1 MTFTS
6 SSSLFQRIV
15 LLAVVFSVLLTG
27 CAAEATAPA
36 QKAEFQPLSS
46 DSNSFYYYV
55 GENRAPLT
63 LSLNW
68 IAVKFASADTAA
80 QSAALKGSLADSLDR
95 AEQFSQ
101 YGVTLL
107 PVQDGVTFQLLV
119 DGINSLRAN
128 TAAFFQVNPVFQA
141 GDTGMIVTD
150 EFIAT
155 FPAGMSMDEINKA
168 NASYGVELG
177 DPILGQENTFVLRAT
192 ENTKMDTLSLA
203 NLYQESGLAI
213 YSAPNFVRVR

>member
-1 MTFTS
+1 MMYAS
-6 SSSLFQRIV
+6 PSRLFIRTV
-15 LLAVVFSVLLTG
+15 LFVFSLLLTG
-27 CAAEATAPA
+27 CAASATPVAR
-36 QKAEFQPLSS
+36 KAEFQPLSS

-55 GENRAPLT
+55 GENRAALT
-63 LSLNW
+63 LSLEW
-68 IAVKFASADTAA
+68 IAVKFASSDTDA
-80 QSAALKGSLADSLDR
+80 QSAALKGSLADSLDQ

-107 PVQDGVTFQLLV
+107 PVQDGVTFQALV

-128 TAAFFQVNPVFQA
+128 PAVFFQVNPVFQA

-168 NASYGVELG
+168 NASHGVELG
-177 DPILGQENTFVLRAT
+177 DPILGQENTFVLKVT
-192 ENTKMDTLSLA
+192 ENAKMDTLSLA
-203 NLYQESGLAI
+203 NFYQESGLAV
-213 YSAPNFVRVR
+213 YSAPNFVRVK